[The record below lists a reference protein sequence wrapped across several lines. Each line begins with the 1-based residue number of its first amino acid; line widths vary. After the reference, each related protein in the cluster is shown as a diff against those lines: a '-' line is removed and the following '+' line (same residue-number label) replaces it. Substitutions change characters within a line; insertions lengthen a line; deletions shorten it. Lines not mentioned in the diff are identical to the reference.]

1 MTDAAL
7 LSSRAVIRVAGPDAR
22 PFLSNVVTQDVAG
35 LAPDAAAFAALLTPQ
50 GKILAD
56 FILLGEQDG
65 VLLDVAAAAAGSL
78 VKRLSLYRLRAR
90 ATIEPLDGWAVG
102 AVWNGETGPAPEGVR
117 RFADP
122 RLPTLGARL
131 IGPKAALAEAL
142 GPEAQDEAAYDRH
155 RLARGVPEFDRD
167 FGPEELFLLDVGYD
181 ALNGVSYKKGCFVGQ
196 EVSSRMKRKGEVRK
210 RTLQVFFDGPPPAK
224 GAPVTGGGSAI
235 GEMLSAA
242 DGAGLA
248 LIRLDRLAAARAA
261 GEPLGV
267 EGRPVEIRFPDWL
280 QQG

>member
-7 LSSRAVIRVAGPDAR
+7 LSSRAVLRIAGPDAR

-35 LAPDAAAFAALLTPQ
+35 LAPGAAAFSALLTPQ

-56 FILLGEQDG
+56 FVVLGETDG
-65 VLLDVAAAAAGSL
+65 FLLDVAAAHVDSL
-78 VKRLSLYRLRAR
+78 VKRLGLYRLRAK

-102 AVWNGETGPAPEGVR
+102 AVWNGEAGPAPESVR

-122 RLPTLGARL
+122 RLPALGARL
-131 IGPKAALAEAL
+131 IGLKAALGAAL
-142 GPEAQDEAAYDRH
+142 GPEARDEAAYDRH
-155 RLARGVPEFDRD
+155 RLKLGVPEFGRD
-167 FGPEELFLLDVGYD
+167 FGPEEMFLLDVGYD
-181 ALNGVSYKKGCFVGQ
+181 ALNGVSYKKGCFIGQ

-224 GAPVTGGGSAI
+224 GAPVTGGGSAV
-235 GEMLSAA
+235 GAMLSAA
-242 DGAGLA
+242 EGAGLA
-248 LIRLDRLAAARAA
+248 LMRLDRLDAARAA
-261 GEPLGV
+261 GESLSV

-280 QQG
+280 RQG